1 MSSVQMQ
8 DKDLKV
14 LNETITNHGK
24 LNIKI
29 ARKARQNEKPR
40 LYKKVQ
46 NILSIV
52 RTSLAEDVIEE
63 RNN

>member
-1 MSSVQMQ
+1 MQ
-8 DKDLKV
+8 HEDAKV
-14 LNETITNHGK
+14 LKETITNHGK

-29 ARKARQNEKPR
+29 ARKARPNEKPR

-46 NILSIV
+46 NILLSV
-52 RTSLAEDVIEE
+52 KKSLAEDVIEE

>member
-1 MSSVQMQ
+1 MQ

-29 ARKARQNEKPR
+29 ARKPRQNEKPR